1 MKTVTNFNE
10 RFDNLNF
17 YLAGILILI
26 ILLSGCSPIEVR
38 EDCISQE
45 FSFEG
50 VGAFYEL
57 IDLTGKE
64 VWGTPDFSPEEYA
77 EFSPPFLWQKN
88 QPRTNMSEM
97 LNAGNFLK
105 SPGCSELGQY
115 TYMQAFDKEFL
126 NVVKLVSM
134 EKPLDDD
141 GLIRE
146 TVLEKYH
153 QLTFASGTTV
163 YILEDSDSKQFI
175 GVSRDVNRTSDTF
188 TLPEGWSLL
197 EYVLTEDLQIE
208 LSGTVSVLRTDNEDS
223 FQGPL
228 PEDLVVITK

>member
-1 MKTVTNFNE
+1 MNNKTTTKFNE
-10 RFDNLNF
+10 RFDNLIF
-17 YLAGILILI
+17 YLSGILILI
-26 ILLSGCSPIEVR
+26 ILLSGCRPVEAR

-64 VWGTPDFSPEEYA
+64 VWGTPDVSLEEYA
-77 EFSPPFLWQKN
+77 AFSPPFLWQKN

-105 SPGCSELGQY
+105 SPGCPALGQY

-126 NVVKLVSM
+126 NVVKLISM
-134 EKPLDDD
+134 EKPLGDD

-146 TVLEKYH
+146 AVLEKYH
-153 QLTFASGTTV
+153 LLTFASGTTV

-188 TLPEGWSLL
+188 TLPDGWSLTEHL
-197 EYVLTEDLQIE
+197 LTEDLQIE

-223 FQGPL
+223 YQGPL
-228 PEDLVVITK
+228 PKGLLD